1 MVWRWPGLFFSL
13 SLRDPPNPISLPITL
28 FNLYVDNG
36 VQDLPVEMSG
46 VKRLLANF

>member
-1 MVWRWPGLFFSL
+1 MAFFSL
-13 SLRDPPNPISLPITL
+13 FPFCDPTNPISSPITL

>member
-1 MVWRWPGLFFSL
+1 MAWPFFFIS
-13 SLRDPPNPISLPITL
+13 SRDPPNPISPPITV

>member
-1 MVWRWPGLFFSL
+1 MAQAPFSF
-13 SLRDPPNPISLPITL
+13 RAAPNPIFLPITL
-28 FNLYVDNG
+28 FNLFVDNG